1 MIRKPKPKKLAELV
15 EQTGIMQELP
25 NVQFYPRRVT
35 PIDKEQ
41 MVGRWKLIQKE
52 LQARELP
59 VTGTGKYTKTV
70 EWKWARGES

>member
-1 MIRKPKPKKLAELV
+1 MVRRPKPKKLAELLDRNPALKD
-15 EQTGIMQELP
+15 LP
-25 NVQFYPRRVT
+25 NVQVYPRRVT

-41 MVGRWKLIQKE
+41 MVGRWKIIQKE

-59 VTGTGKYTKTV
+59 VTGTGKYGKTV